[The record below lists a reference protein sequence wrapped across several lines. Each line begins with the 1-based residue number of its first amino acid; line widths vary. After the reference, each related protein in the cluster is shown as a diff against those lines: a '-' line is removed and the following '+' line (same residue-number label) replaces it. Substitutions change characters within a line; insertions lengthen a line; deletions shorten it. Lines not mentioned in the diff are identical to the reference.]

1 MTRVAVQRSVNP
13 AQRLPAQLTC
23 LKARAPPRR
32 RLAATRLERTLN
44 ETLDAKRMPV
54 MPSHPHVMFGVRA
67 RHHPGGN
74 SRWPARMDWAQ
85 SVSGLLLGLFMWG
98 HMAFVSSI
106 LLGHDAMWI
115 VTKAFEGYFVF
126 GRSVPV
132 LVSFVV
138 AAVAALIVLHAA
150 LALRKFPASWRQ
162 LNTFGEHRRTLDHG
176 DTTLWWV
183 QVVTGFALFFLAFPH
198 LFQMLM
204 HPGAIGPYESG
215 DRVWSGRWWPLY
227 LLLLFAVE
235 LHAGIGLYRLA
246 VKWGWFMGDDPNANR
261 ARLKRLKW
269 VLTVF
274 LLALGLATLAAYM
287 KIGRDREGQVPATYT
302 PAWVKQP

>member
-1 MTRVAVQRSVNP
+1 
-13 AQRLPAQLTC
+13 
-23 LKARAPPRR
+23 
-32 RLAATRLERTLN
+32 
-44 ETLDAKRMPV
+44 
-54 MPSHPHVMFGVRA
+54 MPSHPPVMLGVEA
-67 RHHPGGN
+67 RQHDR
-74 SRWPARMDWAQ
+74 SAKRWPARMDWAQ

-106 LLGHDAMWI
+106 LLGYDAMWI

-150 LALRKFPASWRQ
+150 LALRKFPANWRQ
-162 LNTFGEHRRTLDHG
+162 LNTFNEHRRVLDHG

-204 HPGAIGPYESG
+204 HPGAIGPFESG

-227 LLLLFAVE
+227 LVLLFAVE

-287 KIGRDREGQVPATYT
+287 KIGRDREGLPPATYT
-302 PAWVKQP
+302 PAWVQPR